1 MVDVI
6 VVGAGAAGLVV
17 ARELRRAG
25 HSVLV
30 LEARNRVGGRISTLH
45 QASAGIP
52 LELGAEFI
60 HGEAR
65 QTMRLLAETNLVTV
79 PVIGEHLRSDR
90 GELSPQQ
97 HLWKRVARVFKRLD
111 PDREQD
117 RSFQDFLD
125 EKPGGPLLRKERELA
140 RGFVEGFHAADAWR
154 ISEKSIAQQ
163 GDPSEAAGR
172 GARILQGYSSL
183 IDHVAREL
191 GDVVRLNSAV
201 NRIVWGESHV
211 QLSTNDG
218 AAHAARAAV
227 ITVPL
232 PFLQDES
239 IAFQPEVST
248 VRKAARQ
255 LVMGHVTRVN
265 VVLKQRFWQK
275 ANDDLSFVHTP
286 QRPFNVWWTMYPLR
300 APVLV
305 GWSGGPTAVELTS
318 GDIEHAALIDLA
330 NAFGMRR
337 SRLEPMID
345 SMHTHDWTGDPYAR
359 GAYSYV
365 GVGGIN
371 AARRLSQ
378 PLRGTLFFAGEATE
392 SENSGTVEGALA
404 SGSRAFRQVIRVLG

>member
-1 MVDVI
+1 M
-6 VVGAGAAGLVV
+6 V
-17 ARELRRAG
+17 ARELGRAG
-25 HSVLV
+25 FSLLV
-30 LEARNRVGGRISTLH
+30 LEARNRIGGRVNTL
-45 QASAGIP
+45 QQTSAGIP

-65 QTMRLLAETNLVTV
+65 QTMRILAETNLVTV
-79 PVIGEHLRSDR
+79 PVMGEHLRSDR
-90 GELSPQQ
+90 GELSPQEQ
-97 HLWKRVARVFKRLD
+97 IWKRVARVFKRLD
-111 PDREQD
+111 PDRAQD

-125 EKPGGPLLRKERELA
+125 TKPGGPLLKEERELA

-163 GDPSEAAGR
+163 GSPSEAEGR
-172 GARILQGYSSL
+172 GARILRGYGSL
-183 IDHVAREL
+183 IDHLHHEL

-201 NRIVWGESHV
+201 HRVIWRESHV
-211 QLSTNDG
+211 QVFTHDN
-218 AAHAARAAV
+218 AAHEARAAI

-239 IAFQPEVST
+239 LVFEPEITT

-255 LVMGHVTRVN
+255 LVMGHVARIN
-265 VVLKQRFWQK
+265 VVMKERFWQK

-286 QRPFNVWWTMYPLR
+286 QRSFNVWWTLYPLR

-305 GWSGGPTAVELTS
+305 GWSGGPTAIELTA
-318 GDIEHAALIDLA
+318 GNVEHAALIDLA
-330 NAFGMRR
+330 NAFGVRR
-337 SRLEPMID
+337 SRLEPLIA
-345 SMHTHDWTGDPYAR
+345 SMHTHDWTRDPHAR

-371 AARRLSQ
+371 AAKRLSQ

-392 SENSGTVEGALA
+392 SANSGTVEGALA
-404 SGSRAFRQVIRVLG
+404 SGMRAFRQVVRTLR